1 MYSVC
6 RVMKEITV
14 LLKQKIQNVNFVNK
28 TKVTQMFIYF

>member
-1 MYSVC
+1 
-6 RVMKEITV
+6 MKDITV